1 MGRSINKKGQNSR
14 KRMMEETAE
23 ETATRLEKA
32 KNKRENESEPER
44 QSRLQIKPIKKNQT
58 SFILYMRTKT
68 FKFFLACSPS
78 TVQC

>member
-32 KNKRENESEPER
+32 KNKRENEE
-44 QSRLQIKPIKKNQT
+44 LKHL
-58 SFILYMRTKT
+58 SFCLS
-68 FKFFLACSPS
+68 CPPS